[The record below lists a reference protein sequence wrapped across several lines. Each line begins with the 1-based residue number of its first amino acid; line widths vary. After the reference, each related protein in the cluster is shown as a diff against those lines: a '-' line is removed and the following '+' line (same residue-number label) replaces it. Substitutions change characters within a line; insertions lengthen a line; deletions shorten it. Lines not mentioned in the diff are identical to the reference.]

1 MGHFPNTRLLL
12 STELSTNQVA
22 FQLHSNSRF
31 VAGPVLPSMCNQCI
45 TTAASQK
52 KNENVIDGSRI
63 TTIQI
68 VFAELK
74 SLLVHR

>member
-45 TTAASQK
+45 TTAALQK
-52 KNENVIDGSRI
+52 KM
-63 TTIQI
+63 
-68 VFAELK
+68 K
-74 SLLVHR
+74 M